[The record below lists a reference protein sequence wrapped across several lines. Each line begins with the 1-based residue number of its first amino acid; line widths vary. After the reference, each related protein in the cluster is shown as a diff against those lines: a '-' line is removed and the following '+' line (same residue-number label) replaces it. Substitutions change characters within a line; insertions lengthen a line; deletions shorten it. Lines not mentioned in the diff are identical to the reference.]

1 MVLGVVGTRRLTPV
15 LGVMTA
21 IVVLSDASDLVGAI
35 SAIVTGLSSIPAELF
50 PDDRKRTGN
59 KVLAAKAANLL
70 ERVKNRDD
78 ELSLAGTTPYQLLRQ
93 FRYEL
98 GVLARRRRPSPPSF
112 RSGSFHRP
120 LRSCRPGLKASND
133 DLDAS
138 SAGNAALP
146 GSGAGGHDPNGGRV
160 VRRKLLR
167 RGLQSGTDR
176 FVVLGEVGLE
186 QFG

>member
-1 MVLGVVGTRRLTPV
+1 MQDAGMAAYQARFAELEQELARFIDEKEANESRWSWVSSGRVVLTPV

-35 SAIVTGLSSIPAELF
+35 SAIVTGLSSIPAQLF

-78 ELSLAGTTPYQLLRQ
+78 ELSLAQTTPYQLLRQ

-98 GVLARRRRPSPPSF
+98 GVLRATSATVAAVLPFWELPP
-112 RSGSFHRP
+112 P
-120 LRSCRPGLKASND
+120 AQILPPGA
-133 DLDAS
+133 
-138 SAGNAALP
+138 
-146 GSGAGGHDPNGGRV
+146 
-160 VRRKLLR
+160 
-167 RGLQSGTDR
+167 
-176 FVVLGEVGLE
+176 EGLE
-186 QFG
+186 R